1 MDYSGFD
8 NVNDADR
15 NDYNIADSQTAG
27 ANMRAAAAQ
36 LLAVLDSHDAD
47 VKSLMANYEA
57 EGVSDQMHQLED
69 NWNKAGHEVRQ
80 IIAQLIGAM
89 EESDQVA
96 QTALQRAGSAVHL

>member
-15 NDYNIADSQTAG
+15 NDYNIADSQAAG

-36 LLAVLDSHDAD
+36 LLSVLDAHDAD
-47 VKSLMANYEA
+47 VRALMASYEA
-57 EGVSDQMHQLED
+57 EGVSDRMHQLED

-80 IIAQLIGAM
+80 IIAQLIGSM
-89 EESDQVA
+89 EQSDQIA
-96 QTALQRAGSAVHL
+96 QTALQRAASAVHL

>member
-27 ANMRAAAAQ
+27 ANMRAAASQ
-36 LLAVLDSHDAD
+36 LLAVLDSHDTD
-47 VKSLMANYEA
+47 VKSLMAVYEA
-57 EGVSDQMHQLED
+57 DGASERMHQLED

>member
-27 ANMRAAAAQ
+27 ANMKASAAQ
-36 LLAVLDSHDAD
+36 LLAVLDAHDAD
-47 VKSLMANYEA
+47 VKTLMANYEA

-69 NWNKAGHEVRQ
+69 NWNKAGQEVRQ
-80 IIAQLIGAM
+80 IIHLLVSAL
-89 EESDQVA
+89 EESDSIA